1 MLLAKIKEA
10 LSGLYEE
17 IQETQ
22 EAPAADDAVA
32 VEAEAPVVEA
42 DAEEETAAVDT
53 APAAADASEEAQ
65 AKETAPEQEDAKPEE
80 AEEPQAPP
88 GPKETDYKAKGYH
101 LDVDLPPEKI
111 PEAAEILL
119 RENFFIESITGVDW
133 IDDEQLEAVYDFN
146 HFNELCRVVIR
157 TRTDRNN
164 PEIPTISNI
173 YQGANWHERET
184 HDFFGIKFIG
194 HPNLEPLLLP
204 EDADFHPLLKD
215 FKA

>member
-10 LSGLYEE
+10 LSNLYED

-22 EAPAADDAVA
+22 EVPEA
-32 VEAEAPVVEA
+32 VEAEAAA
-42 DAEEETAAVDT
+42 DVDT
-53 APAAADASEEAQ
+53 AAADAAEEVQ
-65 AKETAPEQEDAKPEE
+65 DEEAPEQEDAKVEE

-88 GPKETDYKAKGYH
+88 GPKETDYKTKGYH

-133 IDDEQLEAVYDFN
+133 IDEQQLEAVYDFN
-146 HFNELCRVVIR
+146 HFDELCRVVIR
-157 TRTDRNN
+157 ARTDRNN
-164 PEIPTISNI
+164 PEIPTISHI

-184 HDFFGIKFIG
+184 HDFFGIKFTG

>member
-10 LSGLYEE
+10 LSSLYED

-22 EAPAADDAVA
+22 EVSEA
-32 VEAEAPVVEA
+32 VEAEAAA
-42 DAEEETAAVDT
+42 DVDTAASDA
-53 APAAADASEEAQ
+53 APAAADAAEEVQ
-65 AKETAPEQEDAKPEE
+65 DEEAPEQEDSKMEE

-88 GPKETDYKAKGYH
+88 GPKETDYKTKGYH
-101 LDVDLPPEKI
+101 LDVEPPPETA

-133 IDDEQLEAVYDFN
+133 IDEQQLEAVYDFN
-146 HFNELCRVVIR
+146 HFDELCRVVIR
-157 TRTDRNN
+157 ARTDRK
-164 PEIPTISNI
+164 IFSLTTISHI

-184 HDFFGIKFIG
+184 HDFFGIKFTG

-204 EDADFHPLLKD
+204 EDTDFHPLLKD

>member
-10 LSGLYEE
+10 LSSLYED

-22 EAPAADDAVA
+22 EVPEA
-32 VEAEAPVVEA
+32 VEAEAAA
-42 DAEEETAAVDT
+42 DVDTAASDA
-53 APAAADASEEAQ
+53 APAAADAAEEVQ
-65 AKETAPEQEDAKPEE
+65 DEEAPEQEDAKVEE

-88 GPKETDYKAKGYH
+88 GPKETDYKTKGYH

-133 IDDEQLEAVYDFN
+133 IDEQQLEAVYDFN
-146 HFNELCRVVIR
+146 HFDELCRVVLR
-157 TRTDRNN
+157 TRTDRDN
-164 PEIPTISNI
+164 PAIPTISHI

-184 HDFFGIKFIG
+184 HDFFGIKFTG